1 MNNERELNQIQQD
14 VDTLHNRT
22 QDTKLQLST
31 HEAVC
36 AERYENIM
44 KHFEQLQEQI
54 QYTYE
59 ELTELRTLA
68 TQGRSTLKTLVFIGV
83 FVSGCIGLA
92 YTILSMIK

>member
-1 MNNERELNQIQQD
+1 MNNERELNQIQND

-36 AERYENIM
+36 AERYESIM
-44 KHFEQLQEQI
+44 KNFEQLQEQI

-59 ELTELRTLA
+59 ELNELRTLA
-68 TQGRSTLKTLVFIGV
+68 TQGRSSLKTLVFIGI
-83 FVSGCIGLA
+83 FVSGCIGLV
-92 YTILSMIK
+92 YTILSMIR